1 MLVSGQVIVL
11 LQPRLCHWLRLLSD
25 WLHTM
30 TAATGSHDLVCS
42 FIKCFSLTNG
52 SDLRQLFFRLKPARA
67 SSGDLFLT
75 RMPVE
80 LVNTQELSLC
90 LYKAVFIEEL

>member
-1 MLVSGQVIVL
+1 MYAVIGL
-11 LQPRLCHWLRLLSD
+11 LLSD

-30 TAATGSHDLVCS
+30 TAATGSHDLVM
-42 FIKCFSLTNG
+42 FIHKVFFSYNG

-75 RMPVE
+75 KMPVE

-90 LYKAVFIEEL
+90 LY